1 MARHQTKAMRS
12 FHPSSSK
19 GSLKVS
25 DYWLSVILAV
35 AVFSEILGFSGR
47 PAFAWGPAAHRLVA
61 NWAVQTLP
69 PGVRDFFEAN
79 RQMILDHSNDPLEW
93 IKKDRYERMR
103 HYIYLDHY
111 GLFPYPKLPH
121 GYKGAVGLYGKGRVG
136 RDGVLPWQVGEY
148 SLKLTVDLRT
158 ENWEGAKLDAAALA
172 FYVADAHDPLH
183 TTSNYDG
190 QLTGQTGLEGRFGD
204 RLVER
209 SSSFFMVHPGTATQ
223 ISDPTEHA
231 FEAAL
236 EANSWVDRILLADIR
251 ARRDRPGYDEDY
263 LEKFYNQVSPE
274 VIEELNTAARDTGSY
289 WYTAW
294 LNAGRP
300 QLPR

>member
-1 MARHQTKAMRS
+1 MRS

-19 GSLKVS
+19 DSPKARGSWFSLTLAAVGFTT
-25 DYWLSVILAV
+25 IL
-35 AVFSEILGFSGR
+35 VFSGG
-47 PAFAWGPAAHRLVA
+47 PVFAWGTAAHRLVA
-61 NWAVQTLP
+61 NWAVETLP
-69 PGVRDFFEAN
+69 PEIRDFFEAN
-79 RQMILDHSNDPLEW
+79 RQTIIDHSNDPSEW
-93 IKKDRYERMR
+93 TKKDRYERMR
-103 HYIYLDHY
+103 HYIFLDHY

-121 GYKGAVGLYGKGRVG
+121 AYKAAVALYGKGRVG

-158 ENWEGAKLDAAALA
+158 QNWEGAKLDAAALA
-172 FYVADAHDPLH
+172 FYVADVHDPLH

-190 QLTGQTGLEGRFGD
+190 QLIGQTGLEERFGV

-209 SSSFFMVHPGTATQ
+209 YSSFFMVHPGNATQ
-223 ISDPTEHA
+223 IGDPTEHA
-231 FEAAL
+231 FESAL
-236 EANSWVDRILLADIR
+236 EANSWVDRILFADMR
-251 ARRDRPGYDEDY
+251 VRRDRPGYDEDY

-294 LNAGRP
+294 VNAGRP
-300 QLPR
+300 QLPK